1 MRVRAVAREVIDGFD
16 QNNLLTYASAIAF
29 QILTAIVPFLLFL
42 LGLLGF
48 LSLDE
53 VWNDDLAKE
62 VRPHVSQPVFDLLD
76 DTAQQVLQQRQLF
89 WVTAGFLVALW
100 QVSGAVRAVMGALD
114 GVYGTRRHRPAR
126 ERYPLSFALAL
137 GVGVLLVLAFSVV
150 RFVPLVLGDASGLLA
165 ALEFLLRWL
174 AAAGLLSLAV
184 AVLMHYAPG
193 VTRPLPWVSFGSL
206 LVIVGWLG
214 MSIGF
219 GIYLTEIADY
229 DSIFGHLA
237 TLIVL
242 MAYLYAAA
250 VVFVAGA
257 QTDACVRRELGRTPT
272 IGRKAKA

>member
-1 MRVRAVAREVIDGFD
+1 MRARALARDVVDGFERND
-16 QNNLLTYASAIAF
+16 LLTYASAIAF

-53 VWNDDLAKE
+53 VWATDLAPE
-62 VRPHVSQPVFDLLD
+62 IRPHVARPVFSLID
-76 DTAQQVLQQRQLF
+76 DTARQVLEQRQLF

-114 GVYGTRRHRPAR
+114 NVYGTRRHRPAR
-126 ERYPLSFALAL
+126 ERYPLSLGLAVA
-137 GVGVLLVLAFSVV
+137 VGLLLVLAFSVV
-150 RFVPLVLGDASGLLA
+150 RFVPFVFDSAGAGLA
-165 ALEFLLRWL
+165 VIEFLLRWL
-174 AAAGLLSLAV
+174 AAAGLLTLAV
-184 AVLMHYAPG
+184 GLLMHYAPG
-193 VTRPLPWVSFGSL
+193 VRRPLPWVTFGTG
-206 LVIVGWLG
+206 LVIGGWVA

-237 TLIVL
+237 TVIVL

-257 QTDACVRRELGRTPT
+257 QIDACVRSEVE
-272 IGRKAKA
+272 A